1 MHGLRI
7 VFLFL
12 CLQMTQ
18 GCFRPRPNIDND
30 NDEPE
35 CPCII
40 SRAQWGARTAK
51 GTTRMTSTPTYV
63 VIHHGGVGSRCF
75 KPEQCKEIVRNYQK
89 YHMDTNE
96 WDDIGYNFIVGEDG
110 NVYEGRGWGLVGA
123 HAPGFNSKSLGI
135 CVIGDF
141 SKSVPNQA
149 AQNAVKDLISC
160 SVARKKLSSSY
171 RLRGHR
177 DVKTTACPGT
187 SFYNVIRTWKN
198 Y

>member
-1 MHGLRI
+1 MYGLRI

-18 GCFRPRPNIDND
+18 GWFFFGL
-30 NDEPE
+30 PE
-35 CPCII
+35 CPSII
-40 SRAQWGARTAK
+40 TRAQWGARTAK
-51 GTTRMTSTPTYV
+51 STTRMTSTPTYV
-63 VIHHGGVGSRCF
+63 VIHHGAGARCF
-75 KPEQCKEIVRNYQK
+75 TREKCQKLVRYYQNL
-89 YHMDTNE
+89 HMDTNE

-110 NVYEGRGWGLVGA
+110 NVYQGRGWGIVGA
-123 HAPGFNSKSLGI
+123 HAGSRSINKDSLGI